1 MTLATFSIGQLQQ
14 ALRDGELSARE
25 IADATLAAIEQQ
37 NPQINAWTTI
47 VADRMRQQ
55 ADRLDR
61 LRRAGEPLP
70 ALAGVPYAVKNLFD
84 VAGHR
89 TLAGASL
96 FSDRAPAVRDA
107 WAVEKLS
114 QAGALLSGMLNMD
127 AYAYGFTTENSH
139 YGATR
144 NPHDLQRIAGGS
156 SGGSAAAVAA
166 GLVHFSLGSDTNGS
180 IRVPASLCGLFGLKP
195 TFGRLSRHGTHP
207 FVASLDHI
215 GPLARSAEDLTRVY
229 DALQGHDAEDAFQAD
244 VAVHPAL
251 PQLEKGLD
259 GLRCA
264 VLGGYFQ
271 QWSDND
277 AQQAVATA
285 ARALEASEML
295 ELAEVDIARSAA
307 FIITASEG
315 GNRYLPALRSQPE
328 RFEPLSRERLLAGAM
343 LPAAWYV
350 QAQRFRRY
358 FQEKVLALFNDFD
371 VLIAPATPCCAT
383 LIGQETML
391 INGQP
396 LPVRASMGM
405 LTQPISF
412 LGLPVTTVP
421 LQTAS
426 GLPIGL
432 QLIAAPFQEANCL
445 RAARALEQMG
455 IARAPIA
462 RLDTSKFSGRTA
474 DES

>member
-1 MTLATFSIGQLQQ
+1 MRLSELSITQLQQ
-14 ALRDGELSARE
+14 ALRKGELSAGE
-25 IADATLAAIEQQ
+25 IAEATLAAIEQQ
-37 NPQINAWTTI
+37 NPRLNAWTTI

-61 LRRAGEPLP
+61 LRREGQPLP
-70 ALAGVPYAVKNLFD
+70 PLAGVPWAAKNLFD
-84 VAGHR
+84 VAGQR

-96 FSDRAPAVRDA
+96 FSDRPPAERDA
-107 WAVEKLS
+107 WAVDRLS

-180 IRVPASLCGLFGLKP
+180 IRVPASLCGIFGLKP

-215 GPLARSAEDLTRVY
+215 GPFARSCKDLTRVY
-229 DALQGHDAEDAFQAD
+229 DALQGLDAEDAFQAK
-244 VAVHPAL
+244 VAPQPAL
-251 PQLEKGLD
+251 RQLEQGLE

-271 QWSDND
+271 RFSNDD

-285 ARALEASEML
+285 AHALEAHELL
-295 ELAEVDIARSAA
+295 ELEEMDLARASA
-307 FIITASEG
+307 FIITAAEG

-343 LPAAWYV
+343 LPSAWYL

-358 FQEKVLALFNDFD
+358 FQQKVLTLFDDFD
-371 VLIAPATPCCAT
+371 VLIAPATPCSAT
-383 LIGQETML
+383 LIGQETMQ
-391 INGQP
+391 INGQT
-396 LPVRASMGM
+396 LPVRASMGI

-421 LQTAS
+421 LRTAS

-455 IARAPIA
+455 ITVATAAQQEIPDGTA
-462 RLDTSKFSGRTA
+462 AMSG
-474 DES
+474 S

>member
-1 MTLATFSIGQLQQ
+1 MKLTEFSVAQLQQ
-14 ALRDGELSARE
+14 ALRSGELSAME
-25 IADATLAAIEQQ
+25 IADATLTAIEQH
-37 NPQINAWTTI
+37 NPRINAWITI
-47 VADRMRQQ
+47 ASDRMRRE

-61 LRRAGEPLP
+61 LRRDGQLLP
-70 ALAGVPYAVKNLFD
+70 SLAGVPYAVKNLFD
-84 VAGHR
+84 VAGER

-96 FSDRAPAVRDA
+96 FSDRPPAAHDA
-107 WAVEKLS
+107 WAVDRLS

-180 IRVPASLCGLFGLKP
+180 IRVPASLCGIFGLKP

-215 GPLARSAEDLTRVY
+215 GPFARNTDDLTRVY
-229 DALQGHDAEDAFQAD
+229 DALQGLDREDAFQAD
-244 VAVHPAL
+244 VAPQPAL
-251 PQLEKGLD
+251 PQLEKGLE

-271 QWSDND
+271 QWSDEN

-285 ARALEASEML
+285 ARALEASEL
-295 ELAEVDIARSAA
+295 VELDEMEIARSAA
-307 FIITASEG
+307 FILTAAEG

-328 RFEPLSRERLLAGAM
+328 RFEPLSRERLLAGAL
-343 LPAAWYV
+343 LPSAWYL

-358 FQEKVLALFNDFD
+358 FQQKALALFDHFD

-391 INGQP
+391 INGQT

-445 RAARALEQMG
+445 RAARVLEQLG
-455 IARAPIA
+455 IASAPIA
-462 RLDTSKFSGRTA
+462 SQEGNG
-474 DES
+474 

>member
-1 MTLATFSIGQLQQ
+1 MKLTEFSVAQLQQ
-14 ALRDGELSARE
+14 ALRSGELSAME
-25 IADATLAAIEQQ
+25 IADATLTAIEQH
-37 NPQINAWTTI
+37 NPRINAWTAI
-47 VADRMRQQ
+47 ASDRMRRE

-61 LRRAGEPLP
+61 LRRDGQPLP
-70 ALAGVPYAVKNLFD
+70 PLAGVPYAVKNLFD
-84 VAGHR
+84 VAGER

-96 FSDRAPAVRDA
+96 FSDRPPAAHDA
-107 WAVEKLS
+107 WAVARLS

-180 IRVPASLCGLFGLKP
+180 IRVPASLCGIFGLKP

-215 GPLARSAEDLTRVY
+215 GPFARNTDDLTRVY
-229 DALQGHDAEDAFQAD
+229 DALQGLDREDAFQAD
-244 VAVHPAL
+244 VAPQPAL
-251 PQLEKGLD
+251 PQLEKGLE

-271 QWSDND
+271 QWSDEN
-277 AQQAVATA
+277 AQQAVSTA
-285 ARALEASEML
+285 ARALEASELL
-295 ELAEVDIARSAA
+295 ELDEMEIARSAA
-307 FIITASEG
+307 FILTAAEG

-328 RFEPLSRERLLAGAM
+328 RFEPLSRERLLAGAL
-343 LPAAWYV
+343 LPSAWYL

-358 FQEKVLALFNDFD
+358 FQQKALALFDHFD

-391 INGQP
+391 INGQT

-445 RAARALEQMG
+445 RAARVLEQLG
-455 IARAPIA
+455 IASAPIA
-462 RLDTSKFSGRTA
+462 SQEGNG
-474 DES
+474 

>member
-1 MTLATFSIGQLQQ
+1 MKLTEFSVAQLQQ
-14 ALRDGELSARE
+14 ALQNGELSAGE
-25 IADATLAAIEQQ
+25 IADAALAAIEQQ
-37 NPQINAWTTI
+37 NPRINAWTAI
-47 VADRMRQQ
+47 VSDRMRQE
-55 ADRLDR
+55 ADRLDH
-61 LRRAGEPLP
+61 LRRDGQPLP
-70 ALAGVPYAVKNLFD
+70 PLAGVPYAVKNLFD
-84 VAGHR
+84 VAGER

-96 FSDRAPAVRDA
+96 YSDRPPAAHDA
-107 WAVEKLS
+107 WAVNQLS
-114 QAGALLSGMLNMD
+114 QAGAMLSGMLNMD

-180 IRVPASLCGLFGLKP
+180 IRVPASLCGIFGLKP

-215 GPLARSAEDLTRVY
+215 GPFARSTDDLTRVY
-229 DALQGHDAEDAFQAD
+229 DALQGRDREDAFQAD
-244 VAVHPAL
+244 VAPQPAL
-251 PQLEKGLD
+251 PQLEKGLE

-271 QWSDND
+271 QWSDEN

-285 ARALEASEML
+285 ARALEASELL
-295 ELAEVDIARSAA
+295 ELDEMAIARSAA
-307 FIITASEG
+307 FILTAAEG

-328 RFEPLSRERLLAGAM
+328 RFEPLSRERLLAGAL
-343 LPAAWYV
+343 LPSAWYV

-358 FQEKVLALFNDFD
+358 FQQKALALFDHFD

-383 LIGQETML
+383 LIGQETMQ
-391 INGQP
+391 INGQT

-445 RAARALEQMG
+445 RAARVLEQMG
-455 IARAPIA
+455 IARAPVA
-462 RLDTSKFSGRTA
+462 SLEGNG
-474 DES
+474 